1 MNLAVA
7 VLDVASN
14 RIEDCLPKMP
24 TLLRLLPHL
33 PKRWATLI

>member
-33 PKRWATLI
+33 PKRRATRI